1 MSQENVEIIRQAFEA
16 FNEGNYS
23 GFLNLYDAD
32 IVCVV
37 PQGGDIEVGTFH
49 GADEVERYYRRWF
62 SAFGETSRIEIEEL
76 IEAGDSVIAIYR
88 EKARGRLS
96 GAEVERFGC
105 AVYTLR
111 RGKIIRMDH
120 AATREA
126 ALEALGLSE

>member
-23 GFLNLYDAD
+23 VFLNLYDPD

-37 PQGGDIEVGTFH
+37 PQGGDMEAGAFH
-49 GADEVERYYRRWF
+49 GAEEVERYYRRWF
-62 SAFGETSRIEIEEL
+62 TAFGETSRFEIAEL

-105 AVYTLR
+105 AVYALR

-126 ALEALGLSE
+126 ALEAVGLSE